1 MIFTKSYRS
10 AKQVFASVTRYLTDR
25 LRLLV
30 NQSTSRPAYWHMA
43 KTLASGVGMTN
54 PWLEEQGLICLK
66 ALWAELAPLR
76 RTV

>member
-10 AKQVFASVTRYLTDR
+10 AKRVFASVTRYLADR
-25 LRLLV
+25 FRLLV
-30 NQSTSRPAYWHMA
+30 NQTKSRQAYWHMA

-54 PWLEEQGLICLK
+54 AWLEEQGLIRLN

-76 RTV
+76 RTA